1 MTPASAGHDGRAGH
15 VTSAGNTGIPRHSP
29 NLRPPRMSR
38 SYPAPS
44 LVGSLIASL
53 WLGCAAM
60 PAHAELSANVMADVH
75 ALAQKEQQPLLDT
88 LRDLV
93 SIESGSKDVEGL
105 NQIAQRVAGQ
115 LKQLGGTVEIL
126 EPTDV
131 YRLDDTP
138 EKIGPAVH
146 AVFKGTGS
154 KKIMLIAHM
163 DTVYLKGMLKDQPF
177 RIDGDKAYGL
187 GIADDKQGVAL
198 ILHTVAL
205 LQKLSFR
212 DYGTLTVLT
221 NGDEEISSPGWRS
234 TITRFA
240 ADQDVV
246 FSFEGGGTD
255 GTLRLATS
263 GIGSAYLTVQGKSS
277 HAGSRPEGGV
287 NALYELSHQL
297 LQMKDLSKPEQG
309 LKLNWT
315 VSKAGTNRNVIP
327 AEATAQADARAL
339 KVADFDELE
348 KTLQEKIKNHLL
360 PESKVEL
367 KFEVRRPPLEANDAS
382 RRVAAHGK
390 TIYEEI
396 GLPLKVDEKATGGGT
411 DAAFAALKTSGA
423 VVEGMG
429 LSGFGAHSNDAEYVQ
444 LNSIVPRLY
453 LTTRMIMDLST
464 GKLK

>member
-1 MTPASAGHDGRAGH
+1 MHQPHPVLSY
-15 VTSAGNTGIPRHSP
+15 V
-29 NLRPPRMSR
+29 RPF
-38 SYPAPS
+38 
-44 LVGSLIASL
+44 IASL
-53 WLGCAAM
+53 WLAFAAV
-60 PAHAELSANVMADVH
+60 AHAEPVADIH

-93 SIESGSKDVEGL
+93 QIESGSKDIEGL
-105 NQIAQRVAGQ
+105 NQIAERVAGQ
-115 LKQLGGTVEIL
+115 LKQLGGAVEIL
-126 EPTDV
+126 QPTDI

-138 EKIGPAVH
+138 EKVGPAVQ

-154 KKIMLIAHM
+154 RKIMLIAHM

-198 ILHTVAL
+198 IIHTVAL
-205 LQKLSFR
+205 LQKLNFR
-212 DYGTLTVLT
+212 SYGTLTVLI

-234 TITRFA
+234 TITRLA
-240 ADQDVV
+240 AEQDTV

-277 HAGSRPEGGV
+277 HAGARPEGGV
-287 NALYELSHQL
+287 NALYELSHQV

-327 AEATAQADARAL
+327 AEASAQADARAL
-339 KVADFDELE
+339 KVSDFDGLE
-348 KTLQEKIKNHLL
+348 KALQDKIKNRLL
-360 PESKVEL
+360 PDSKVNV

-382 RRVAAHGK
+382 RRVAGYGK
-390 TIYEEI
+390 TIYQEL
-396 GLPLKVDEKATGGGT
+396 GLPLNVAEVATGGGT
-411 DAAFAALKTSGA
+411 DAAFAALKAKGA

-444 LNSIVPRLY
+444 INTIVPRLY
-453 LTTRMIMDLST
+453 LAARMIMDLSS
-464 GKLK
+464 GKLQ